1 MLYANALLT
10 ARKEGKVMQDYL
22 ALTKPRITTLIVACT
37 AIGYL
42 FGATPGAR
50 PLTLLHTLLGT
61 ALMASGTAALNQW
74 YEFASDGKMNRTRQR
89 PIPAGRMERADALIF
104 GILLAAGGFAF
115 LWFGAN
121 ALASGIGL
129 FTLFSYLFCYTPLKK
144 ISAACTT
151 VGAIPGAMPP
161 LIGYAAATGR
171 LDASALALFLILFV
185 WQFPHFYAIAWMYRE
200 DYARGGIRMLPV
212 VQPSGQS
219 TVRRVMGF
227 SLLLIPVSVV
237 PWFLGMA
244 GSFYFIA
251 ASCAGIA
258 MLGFAFDLAYQR
270 TVSSAR
276 HMLLASVVYLPVL
289 FATMLLDSQV
299 I

>member
-1 MLYANALLT
+1 M
-10 ARKEGKVMQDYL
+10 RDYL
-22 ALTKPRITTLIVACT
+22 ALTKPRITALIVACT

-42 FGATPGAR
+42 FGATPGVR
-50 PLTLLHTLLGT
+50 PLTFLHTLLGT

-74 YEFASDGKMNRTRQR
+74 WEYASDGKMNRTRRR
-89 PIPAGRMERADALIF
+89 PIPAGRMVPADALVF
-104 GILLAAGGFAF
+104 GILLSLAGFAF
-115 LWFGAN
+115 LWFGVN

-129 FTLFSYLFCYTPLKK
+129 FTLLSYLFCYTPMKRV
-144 ISAACTT
+144 SPACTS

-171 LDASALALFLILFV
+171 LDAWSLALFLILFV

-200 DYARGGIRMLPV
+200 DYARGGIQMLPV
-212 VQPSGQS
+212 VQPNGQS

-227 SLLLIPVSVV
+227 SLLLIPVSVL

-244 GSFYFIA
+244 GSVYFIA
-251 ASCAGIA
+251 ASCAGLV

-289 FATMLLDSQV
+289 LTTMLLDSQV

>member
-1 MLYANALLT
+1 
-10 ARKEGKVMQDYL
+10 MQDYL
-22 ALTKPRITTLIVACT
+22 ALTKPRITALIVACT

-42 FGATPGAR
+42 FGAAPGVR
-50 PLTLLHTLLGT
+50 PLTFLHTLLGT

-74 YEFASDGKMNRTRQR
+74 YEFASDGKMKRTRRR
-89 PIPAGRMERADALIF
+89 PIPSGRMARVDGLVF
-104 GILLAAGGFAF
+104 GLLLSAAGFTF

-129 FTLFSYLFCYTPLKK
+129 FTLLSYLLCYTPLKK
-144 ISAACTT
+144 VSPACTT

-171 LDASALALFLILFV
+171 LDGWSLALFLILFV
-185 WQFPHFYAIAWMYRE
+185 WQFPHFYAIAWIYRE
-200 DYARGGIRMLPV
+200 DYERGGIRMLPV
-212 VQPSGQS
+212 VQPNGTS
-219 TVRRVMGF
+219 TVRRVLGF
-227 SLLLIPVSVV
+227 SLLLIPVSVM

-244 GSFYFIA
+244 GSVYFIA
-251 ASCAGIA
+251 ASFAGLV

-276 HMLLASVVYLPVL
+276 HMLLASVVYLPL
-289 FATMLLDSQV
+289 LLTTMLLDSHV